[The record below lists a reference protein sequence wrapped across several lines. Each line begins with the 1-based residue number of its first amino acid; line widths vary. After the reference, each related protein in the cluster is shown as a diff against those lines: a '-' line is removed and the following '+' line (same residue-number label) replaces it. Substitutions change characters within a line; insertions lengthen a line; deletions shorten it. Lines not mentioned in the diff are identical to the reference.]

1 MAFGNSGLFCQTFID
16 VMDPTNLALDL
27 TLTTHKV
34 ALFTNT
40 VTPDFSATSPVPAYG
55 VSPFNANEVS
65 GTGYTAGGVAIGATP
80 TLVVSSGTIVWD
92 APDVQWTTSTIT
104 NARGCLIYAD
114 ALAGDNAIVAV
125 TFGAD
130 YSTSAGTFQIQWNAG
145 GIFTI
150 DMTP

>member
-1 MAFGNSGLFCQTFID
+1 MAFTVSGLFCQTFID
-16 VMDPTNLALDL
+16 AIDPTGLALDL
-27 TLTTHKV
+27 TATSHKV
-34 ALFTNT
+34 ALFTNS
-40 VTPDFSATSPVPAYG
+40 VTPDYSATSPVPAYG
-55 VSPFNANEVS
+55 VSPWNANENS

-92 APDVQWTTSTIT
+92 GPDVQWLTSTIT

-130 YSTSAGTFQIQWNAG
+130 YSTSVGTFAIQWAAG
-145 GIFTI
+145 GIATL